1 MEVKKVG
8 LLGGRGYVGQEVV
21 KLLAQHKHLNLSS
34 VFSLTKA
41 GQPLDLNDDSE
52 LIYQDL
58 SIENIVLAD
67 EDAFILALQNDESQ
81 KYVDLI
87 FQHNS
92 QAIVVDL
99 SADHRFDEDWEY
111 RVPELS
117 EQALLNR
124 ISNPGCYAS
133 AMQFMLAP
141 LLDILV
147 GSVNLYGISGFSGAG
162 ASPNA
167 RNDQEALKD
176 SVLPYALVSHLHEQE
191 VKAHSYSDILFTPHV
206 GNFFRGIMMTGN
218 FILSEPMLPEEIY
231 NLFLSYYNQKPL
243 ISIQQAVPNMQ
254 DVQNTSNVIIGGFE
268 VDQEI
273 NRLTFCCALD
283 NLLKGAAT
291 QAVQNLNSAFG
302 WEDNLGIIKR

>member
-1 MEVKKVG
+1 MAVKKVG

-34 VFSLTKA
+34 VFSLTQA
-41 GQPLDLNDDSE
+41 GQPLDLNADSE

-117 EQALLNR
+117 KQVLLNR

-231 NLFLSYYNQKPL
+231 NLFLSYYNHKSL

-254 DVQNTSNVIIGGFE
+254 DVQTTSNVIIGGFA

>member
-8 LLGGRGYVGQEVV
+8 LLGGRGYVGRELIQ
-21 KLLAQHKHLNLSS
+21 LLDQHKRLNISS
-34 VFSLTKA
+34 VFSLSKA
-41 GQPLDLNDDSE
+41 GQPLEPDTDSDL
-52 LIYQDL
+52 LYQDL
-58 SIENIVLAD
+58 DIENIVLAD
-67 EDAFILALQNDESQ
+67 EDAYILALPNNESV
-81 KYVDLI
+81 KYIDLI

-92 QAIVVDL
+92 KAIIIDL
-99 SADHRFDEDWEY
+99 SADHRFDDAWEY

-117 EQALLNR
+117 NKVMLSR

-141 LLDILV
+141 LMDSLV

-167 RNDQEALKD
+167 RNNQETLKD
-176 SVLPYALVSHLHEQE
+176 NVLPYSLVSHLHEKE
-191 VKAHSYSDILFTPHV
+191 VKAHSYPDILFTPHV

-218 FILSEPMLPEEIY
+218 FILSETMLPEEIY
-231 NLFLSYYNQKPL
+231 NLFISYYDQKSL
-243 ISIQQAVPNMQ
+243 ISIQRELPNMQ

-268 VDQEI
+268 VDKEI
-273 NRLTFCCALD
+273 NRLTFCCTLD

-302 WEDNLGIIKR
+302 WEDNLGIT

>member
-8 LLGGRGYVGQEVV
+8 LLGGRGYVGQEII
-21 KLLAQHKHLNLSS
+21 KLLAQHKRLNISS
-34 VFSLTKA
+34 VFSLSKA
-41 GQPLDLNDDSE
+41 GQPLEPDTDSDL
-52 LIYQDL
+52 LYQDL
-58 SIENIVLAD
+58 DIENIVLAD
-67 EDAFILALQNDESQ
+67 EDAYILALSNNESA
-81 KYVDLI
+81 KYIDLI

-92 QAIVVDL
+92 KAIIIDL
-99 SADHRFDEDWEY
+99 SADHRFDDAWEY

-117 EQALLNR
+117 NKVMLSR

-141 LLDILV
+141 LIDSLV

-167 RNDQEALKD
+167 RNNQETLKD
-176 SVLPYALVSHLHEQE
+176 NVLPYSLVSHLHEKE
-191 VKAHSYSDILFTPHV
+191 VKAHSYPDILFTPHV

-218 FILSEPMLPEEIY
+218 FILSETMLAEEIY
-231 NLFLSYYNQKPL
+231 NLFISYYDQKPL
-243 ISIQQAVPNMQ
+243 ISIQRELPNMQ

-268 VDQEI
+268 VDKEI
-273 NRLTFCCALD
+273 NRLTFCCTLD

-302 WEDNLGIIKR
+302 WEDNLGIT